1 MANIMTE
8 SAQWHKH
15 LPSAWVHENPALA
28 ALMQAESLTAALK
41 ALAAPFSVRLLHL
54 GAVAWQPHEAGFI
67 ALAAATPLH
76 GREVLLCLDD
86 VPVVWARSV
95 CAAASPQWR
104 DLLDCGTQPL
114 GARLFGHD
122 LPLQR
127 TAFEYAH
134 IANPHQSSAETVWMR
149 RSAFD
154 WQGEKLYLGEAF
166 LPALAG
172 FLTPRPSV

>member
-1 MANIMTE
+1 MTE
-8 SAQWHKH
+8 SAPWHKH

-86 VPVVWARSV
+86 VPVVWARSM
-95 CAAASPQWR
+95 CAAASPEWR
-104 DLLDCGTQPL
+104 LLLDCGTRPL
-114 GARLFGHD
+114 GERLFDGS
-122 LPLQR
+122 LPVQR
-127 TAFEYAH
+127 SPFEFALLDK
-134 IANPHQSSAETVWMR
+134 AVPGSGADKGLPAR
-149 RSAFD
+149 RSFFTL
-154 WQGEKLYLGEAF
+154 QGETLGLVECF
-166 LPALAG
+166 LPALDQA
-172 FLTPRPSV
+172 LAAR

>member
-1 MANIMTE
+1 MTE
-8 SAQWHKH
+8 SAPWHKH

-95 CAAASPQWR
+95 CARRGKSARGSAGETAGYR
-104 DLLDCGTQPL
+104 CGL
-114 GARLFGHD
+114 KRRSLFGGGSG
-122 LPLQR
+122 
-127 TAFEYAH
+127 YC
-134 IANPHQSSAETVWMR
+134 
-149 RSAFD
+149 
-154 WQGEKLYLGEAF
+154 QGA
-166 LPALAG
+166 
-172 FLTPRPSV
+172 